1 MPRKYKRKTDRG
13 SWDEEKTKLAI
24 GAVKSKLMDSM
35 KPARASQRQQA
46 KGEKSEQM
54 WIGYKKLLGSRMT
67 MPSSGE

>member
-35 KPARASQRQQA
+35 KPARASQRQ
-46 KGEKSEQM
+46 
-54 WIGYKKLLGSRMT
+54 
-67 MPSSGE
+67 P